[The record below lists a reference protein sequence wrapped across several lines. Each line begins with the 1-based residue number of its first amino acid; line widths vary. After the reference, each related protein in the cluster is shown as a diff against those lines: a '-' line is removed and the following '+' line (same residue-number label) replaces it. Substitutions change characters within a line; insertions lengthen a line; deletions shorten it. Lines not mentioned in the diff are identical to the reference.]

1 MKSAT
6 YYSDDWVVNFWNSE
20 SSCMEEELAQIAADG
35 FNSIILA
42 VPWQEFQPQMEP
54 VRYESYALEKMD
66 RVMEAAERHGLW
78 VILRL
83 GYIWDYGNGSSADR
97 YERLFYDGTVQ
108 NAWLDYVGK
117 IYETAGS
124 HSNFYGGFLTWED
137 FWNLLE
143 SSRSGGRSRAGI
155 ERAKQIGYQDSVRER
170 YTIDQLKDQFGL
182 DVDSYEDIWIP
193 GEIERSFYVF
203 YEFYDDFLNRMLR
216 ESQTVFPDLSM
227 EVRLDVDPVPGED
240 GEKIGFS
247 HAGTYG
253 CQAAPYTCAMYSVS
267 MGEDQGKEITAAE
280 ALKTM
285 RELLSQ
291 VKAYNGG
298 KSLYI
303 DQLLYMDNTP
313 GFEDNARLAEGERTA
328 FLEGADGVLESC
340 TMGYGIWTY
349 RNYGNNALYNSQFAL
364 GEAGWDFDSGCK
376 VVKKDGSMK
385 AQLAVKNTI
394 SQDFSS
400 RLGAGDTIKVRFQ
413 AKADGIAQIW
423 VTIGMETK
431 YITVSGDEDVYLEF
445 TQGGNRIT
453 FSADR
458 EVWID
463 NVNVYTW
470 ETDGGLYGIDGQ
482 PAGLIPSM
490 RILNQKAGN

>member
-35 FNSIILA
+35 FNSIILV

-66 RVMEAAERHGLW
+66 QVMEAAERHGLW

-83 GYIWDYGNGSSADR
+83 GYTWDYGNGSSADR
-97 YERLFYDGTVQ
+97 YERLFYDEMVQ

-117 IYETAGS
+117 IYETAS
-124 HSNFYGGFLTWED
+124 AHPNFYGGFLTWED

-155 ERAKQIGYQDSVRER
+155 ERAKQIGYQDFVRER

-240 GEKIGFS
+240 GEKIGT
-247 HAGTYG
+247 HTY
-253 CQAAPYTCAMYSVS
+253 
-267 MGEDQGKEITAAE
+267 
-280 ALKTM
+280 
-285 RELLSQ
+285 
-291 VKAYNGG
+291 
-298 KSLYI
+298 
-303 DQLLYMDNTP
+303 
-313 GFEDNARLAEGERTA
+313 
-328 FLEGADGVLESC
+328 
-340 TMGYGIWTY
+340 
-349 RNYGNNALYNSQFAL
+349 
-364 GEAGWDFDSGCK
+364 
-376 VVKKDGSMK
+376 
-385 AQLAVKNTI
+385 
-394 SQDFSS
+394 
-400 RLGAGDTIKVRFQ
+400 
-413 AKADGIAQIW
+413 
-423 VTIGMETK
+423 
-431 YITVSGDEDVYLEF
+431 
-445 TQGGNRIT
+445 
-453 FSADR
+453 
-458 EVWID
+458 
-463 NVNVYTW
+463 
-470 ETDGGLYGIDGQ
+470 
-482 PAGLIPSM
+482 
-490 RILNQKAGN
+490 